1 MHIKLWRVMD
11 ETYGYPSWSY
21 LITTAGI
28 FRTVVPPRCFY
39 EGILCEAS
47 EHEHGQLA
55 PHNLIT
61 KH

>member
-1 MHIKLWRVMD
+1 MD